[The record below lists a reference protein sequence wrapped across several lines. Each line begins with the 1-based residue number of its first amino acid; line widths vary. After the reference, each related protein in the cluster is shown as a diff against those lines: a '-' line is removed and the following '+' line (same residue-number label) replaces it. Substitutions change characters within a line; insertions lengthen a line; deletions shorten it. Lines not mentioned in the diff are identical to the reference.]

1 MNGNWPNSGI
11 VVRAMITA
19 PAARKRRTNSRLDRL
34 FFEHDGDSGQ
44 RPGQRRT
51 LLVEVRSGGT
61 RLVRLSLRDRIQ
73 PRQARV

>member
-1 MNGNWPNSGI
+1 M
-11 VVRAMITA
+11 A
-19 PAARKRRTNSRLDRL
+19 RLDRL